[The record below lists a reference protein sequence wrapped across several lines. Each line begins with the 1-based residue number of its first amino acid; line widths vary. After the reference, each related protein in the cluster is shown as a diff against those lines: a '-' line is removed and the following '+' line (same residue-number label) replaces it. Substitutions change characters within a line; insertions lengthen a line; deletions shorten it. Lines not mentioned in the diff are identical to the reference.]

1 LSRDDFIA
9 SPLPHEAALLRLL
22 LRDAPLVIFDIDSCE
37 GEDSLRYA
45 RVFPS
50 ARIWA
55 IEPLPSNVDLIR
67 ANLARYGVD
76 QVEVVAVAL
85 SDSVGHAI
93 FHVSS
98 GRPDGA
104 PPDADWDFRNKSS
117 SLLPPSRHLTAHP
130 WVHFDEAIEVETDRL
145 DALAGR
151 SGLTAID
158 YIHLRISPN
167 WPVQFAAS
175 SSQRR
180 NIDGVSRSVAIRS
193 AGLSHLRIFRG
204 RRLSSVCTRAM
215 SPAEYLDRSV
225 LLGK

>member
-1 LSRDDFIA
+1 
-9 SPLPHEAALLRLL
+9 
-22 LRDAPLVIFDIDSCE
+22 VIFDIGSCE
-37 GEDSLRYA
+37 GEDSIRYA
-45 RVFPS
+45 RLFPS

-104 PPDADWDFRNKSS
+104 PPDAGWDFGNKSS
-117 SLLPPSRHLTAHP
+117 SLLPPSGHLTAHP

-158 YIHLRISPN
+158 YIHMDVQGAELRVLNGAGTLLDSIGVIWMEVEAVPLYRDQPLKPEIERFMKSRGFEKRLDTVGAVSGDQLYVNTRVYPR
-167 WPVQFAAS
+167 S
-175 SSQRR
+175 SIGTR
-180 NIDGVSRSVAIRS
+180 
-193 AGLSHLRIFRG
+193 LR
-204 RRLSSVCTRAM
+204 RRLGRGA
-215 SPAEYLDRSV
+215 
-225 LLGK
+225 